1 MANLGIGIVITA
13 AILIVGV
20 YVFFQI
26 DDAIPT
32 NRSAQVNSTLTNI
45 RDITYSGFELGAVT
59 VIVLAAV
66 AVLGGLFLLG
76 RSA

>member
-32 NRSAQVNSTLTNI
+32 DRSTAVNNTLSNI
-45 RDITYSGFELGAVT
+45 RSITYSGFELGAV
-59 VIVLAAV
+59 VIIVLAAV
-66 AVLGGLFLLG
+66 AVLGGLFALG
-76 RSA
+76 RT